1 MSEMLWQYHNMQQNP
16 ASLVRQ
22 VLLGRPASQGKW
34 LARWGQVLAPKHQ
47 KLATVKRDQKRPVPN
62 CASKKNNLFNINT
75 KKWPLL
81 PFLATGQV
89 KKAASASGS
98 VFFLSRCSWQV
109 LGAPGSWRFAK
120 HPQLITVARL
130 KTLIRPIP
138 TENIRKHEL
147 GQHDSMLTFSCEAM
161 TGLEKDRVQ
170 GTMQFAYIR
179 H

>member
-1 MSEMLWQYHNMQQNP
+1 MQQNP

-22 VLLGRPASQGKW
+22 DLLGRPASQGKW
-34 LARWGQVLAPKHQ
+34 LASWGQVLAPKHQ
-47 KLATVKRDQKRPVPN
+47 KLATVKRDQKRPVPI
-62 CASKKNNLFNINT
+62 CANKKKQLVSHQHKEMTNFCH
-75 KKWPLL
+75 
-81 PFLATGQV
+81 FLQQNPV

-98 VFFLSRCSWQV
+98 VFFLSRCSSIV